1 MRGSRRFRRL
11 RWKLAIEINQ
21 IRNREIGQKPTS
33 FQNSHNLLKLQ
44 ASDCW
49 LFWCFVVSHGL
60 MRDSNPKSEIAG
72 WTAWDGT
79 PSEVIPPRSCVSNL
93 RFLISALRLLS
104 SNF

>member
-21 IRNREIGQKPTS
+21 IKNRKIGQKPTS

-60 MRDSNPKSEIAG
+60 MRDSNPKSEISN
-72 WTAWDGT
+72 WTGNGVQTSIQTA
-79 PSEVIPPRSCVSNL
+79 RSRRLSNLQFWVSNL
-93 RFLISALRLLS
+93 RWAFVP
-104 SNF
+104 F